1 MTVSL
6 VVHTTA
12 QVVVVVVAEP
22 VSCAL
27 MVVMI
32 L

>member
-6 VVHTTA
+6 MVHTTA

-22 VSCAL
+22 VPCAL
-27 MVVMI
+27 VVMMI

>member
-6 VVHTTA
+6 VVHTTS

-22 VSCAL
+22 VPCAFV
-27 MVVMI
+27 VVMI

>member
-12 QVVVVVVAEP
+12 QVVVVEVAEP
-22 VSCAL
+22 VLCAL